1 MIDNLLPPPD
11 GADQK
16 PGSAFLDAL
25 GQCAPDRR
33 RDMVV
38 DHIGALAADVMGVPA
53 GSLDP
58 SAGFFQLGMDSLMSV
73 SLQRSLSAS
82 LAQPLPPSVIF
93 DYPSVDA
100 LTGHV
105 AALLGM
111 TQDTEV
117 ADAFDDLSE
126 SELLEQLSQR
136 LN

>member
-1 MIDNLLPPPD
+1 
-11 GADQK
+11 
-16 PGSAFLDAL
+16 
-25 GQCAPDRR
+25 
-33 RDMVV
+33 
-38 DHIGALAADVMGVPA
+38 MGVPA

-111 TQDTEV
+111 AQDTEV